1 MQTEEKERYFRAAVE
16 CMELA
21 RVTQDEP
28 TRARLVALV
37 RKWLELADYP
47 SGKTSLPTL
56 LEAFN
61 IWQMTKK
68 P

>member
-1 MQTEEKERYFRAAVE
+1 
-16 CMELA
+16 MELA